1 MAATKSSATG
11 ALQLVPIGESLTAL
25 ERDYAAMLEDGL
37 LALNQPGFADIM
49 KNCHAIEAGRIGN
62 STT

>member
-1 MAATKSSATG
+1 M
-11 ALQLVPIGESLTAL
+11 PIGESLTAL

-49 KNCHAIEAGRIGN
+49 KNCHAIEAGINAATR
-62 STT
+62 SALRK